1 MSKNLPEAIVMSSN
15 PDSPL
20 SLDEPDFS
28 GLLALTEASIRQKL
42 SELKYP
48 DSDVSSSQKNDDSDQ
63 KIISDAKNQL
73 IIVNQSIPKTDS
85 ETQETSFQEM
95 ATEPSSSSITHIDRQ
110 ISDGISN
117 IEQPK
122 ITVPGTEY
130 IVNTNVMKLGDDTGA
145 GNVMSALDD
154 PLANFHSLKSKKP
167 ESEEEQKVKYC
178 GLSLELPKENK
189 SPEIRKIPEKINN
202 YPKSPSGT
210 SGVECT
216 ESSEKEMY
224 VLEIH
229 DDDDDDGSE
238 QENTNE
244 IKKDTIE
251 NDNPVSCQPE
261 VNDKD
266 INGTSK
272 TETPV
277 IEEVEKNCGLHEII
291 TDNLPQSKNA
301 PTHTAQSPES
311 LEQES
316 VVQESDFEHQSV
328 RSKGLTKDEPSQN
341 SVQKSQFSFN
351 DDISDKGI
359 HNVHNEKRAKE
370 ANESVIGVVL
380 GDTGAGKTIT
390 SDEPISSEI
399 PRSELSGVCQTRDE
413 NQVLKEKDR
422 LDKAVALPTAETV
435 LKENLMA
442 KQADLEENLTVE
454 SEHRETDNIVPEDIG
469 VDVDKSL
476 AETAVAPG
484 VGGDVQQKADNG
496 DEVADISENELGL
509 VISGV
514 CSTSEVMEESDT
526 EMIQVIH
533 FIYKMKESLLKYI
546 RKLKYIKMV
555 V

>member
-1 MSKNLPEAIVMSSN
+1 MSKNLPEAVVMSSN

-48 DSDVSSSQKNDDSDQ
+48 DSDVSSSQKNDNSDQ
-63 KIISDAKNQL
+63 KIISDTKNQL
-73 IIVNQSIPKTDS
+73 ISENQSNPQIDS

-95 ATEPSSSSITHIDRQ
+95 TAESSSSNKTQIDRQ

-130 IVNTNVMKLGDDTGA
+130 TVNTNVMELGDDTGT
-145 GNVMSALDD
+145 GNLMSALDD

-178 GLSLELPKENK
+178 GLSLELPMENR
-189 SPEIRKIPEKINN
+189 SPEIRKIPEKVNN
-202 YPKSPSGT
+202 HPKSPSVT

-229 DDDDDDGSE
+229 DDDDDTSE
-238 QENTNE
+238 PEVTNE
-244 IKKDTIE
+244 TNKDTIE
-251 NDNPVSCQPE
+251 NDNSVSCQPE
-261 VNDKD
+261 VNDKG
-266 INGTSK
+266 INGTFK
-272 TETPV
+272 LETPV
-277 IEEVEKNCGLHEII
+277 IEDVEKNCGLHEKI
-291 TDNLPQSKNA
+291 TDNLPQIKNA
-301 PTHTAQSPES
+301 PTHTAQIPES

-316 VVQESDFEHQSV
+316 VVQESDFEHRSV

-341 SVQKSQFSFN
+341 SVQKSQFSLN
-351 DDISDKGI
+351 DDITDKGI
-359 HNVHNEKRAKE
+359 HKVDNEKRAKE
-370 ANESVIGVVL
+370 ANKSVIGIVH
-380 GDTGAGKTIT
+380 GDKGAGKTIT
-390 SDEPISSEI
+390 TDESVSSKI
-399 PRSELSGVCQTRDE
+399 PRSELSGVCQTRNE
-413 NQVLKEKDR
+413 NQVLREKDR
-422 LDKAVALPTAETV
+422 LDKAVAFPTTETV
-435 LKENLMA
+435 LRENLMA
-442 KQADLEENLTVE
+442 KQADLQENLTVE
-454 SEHRETDNIVPEDIG
+454 SEHRETDKNKPEDLG

-476 AETAVAPG
+476 SEMAVAPG
-484 VGGDVQQKADNG
+484 VGDDIEQKADSG

-514 CSTSEVMEESDT
+514 CSTSEVMEKSDT
-526 EMIQVIH
+526 EIFQVIH
-533 FIYKMKESLLKYI
+533 FIYKMKEPLLKYI
-546 RKLKYIKMV
+546 KKLKYKKMV